1 MTTRSWPHGPRA
13 LVRAAGIALMIA
25 AVAGPALAA
34 SADEER
40 SQRYLRE
47 AQDLFAKR
55 DLNAAVIQ
63 LKNAL
68 KSDAGNVPARLLLA
82 EIYLRLGQGAYAE
95 KELTVAHQRGAPFG
109 DVLTNLARAYM
120 QQGQFDKVLDEITL
134 EKAGDAH
141 RIDALVARGDAQLGK
156 RSIEEAEQSFR
167 EALEFKPDEVRALAG
182 LAQCLGNRGK
192 LADAEQLID
201 KALAIDANY
210 VDALV
215 LKGELRR
222 NARDLAGALPFF
234 ERAVAERPTSLI
246 ARLSRAATLID
257 LNREAEADPDL
268 RTVLSLMPKHPMA
281 RYLHALSLAKRK
293 DYAGARDVLQDTGTA
308 LDDHMPALF
317 LRGVVAYALNQP
329 EQAITNLARYVERS
343 PRNLRARKILAGAYL
358 RTNQPGRVIDL
369 LDSAVKTEPNDAQL
383 QFMLGSAYMQ
393 RNEADRATEHFERA
407 AEIAPDVALI
417 RTQLGLSHLAQG
429 QSREAESELEV
440 ALDLDKDSRQA
451 GFWLALVRLRTGQY
465 DEALVAASRLQQ
477 AMPDNPV
484 PLNIMGAAHVGKGDL
499 AKAREMFGEA
509 VRKKS
514 DFTVARVN
522 LAQLDLREGRIDDAK
537 KGYADILKYDTRSA
551 AALMGLANLAL
562 RERKTDEAQSWLMRA
577 SDANPRAVV
586 PQLQLIALYNQTG
599 QQQKALAVARELN
612 VGVPGNARVLEA
624 LGRSEFA
631 AGNAP
636 AAIDAFR
643 RLTQLQPNSAQ
654 AHTLLAAAQASS
666 GDAAGARVS
675 FARAIESDTKSTQAY
690 VALAELEMREQHWD
704 DALAVAARVRQA
716 LPESA
721 VGDLIEGDVRLRQR
735 SYDAAYAAYEAGLK
749 KENNVTLVLR
759 RFAAQRAAQKR
770 DAAYAELEA
779 WVDANDN
786 ASARNMLASG
796 YINDGIYPKAIQHT
810 ERLLAV
816 EQDNPVLLNNLAWLY
831 QETGDARASTLAERA
846 YARAPQSPAIMD
858 TLGWILVRKGE
869 TSRGV
874 ELLREAAAKA
884 PNQGDIRFHMAA
896 ALAQAGNAAEAKKEL
911 EDILGG
917 AESLQN
923 FTKRKEAEA
932 LLQKLTSGD

>member
-1 MTTRSWPHGPRA
+1 MTTRSWTHGPLA

-167 EALEFKPDEVRALAG
+167 EALELKPDEVRALAG

-192 LADAEQLID
+192 LADAEQLVD

-451 GFWLALVRLRTGQY
+451 
-465 DEALVAASRLQQ
+465 
-477 AMPDNPV
+477 MPDNPV

-562 RERKTDEAQSWLMRA
+562 RERKTDEAQSWLVRA

-704 DALAVAARVRQA
+704 DALKVAARVRQA

-786 ASARNMLASG
+786 ASARNMLASS

-831 QETGDARASTLAERA
+831 QETGDARASALAERA

-858 TLGWILVRKGE
+858 TLGWILVRNGE
-869 TSRGV
+869 TTRGV

-932 LLQKLTSGD
+932 LLQKLTSGG